1 MRFGKIPLSA
11 AKMPGTP
18 LKVFTALSACAN
30 GNGEAWPTIETLE
43 EYTGLKQTAIFDALK
58 FLREE
63 SWIERNGPGRYFIF
77 SDFDGSPPSRTGVRL
92 DGPESPPSRTEKSA
106 VADPY
111 TYNRERTDTGTADLK
126 ITGVK
131 QVSEDDDI
139 QPRVSGKAMVKRDGL
154 ATGIAAKLEKQK
166 EKRTALTPDAE
177 AMADRLDALNG
188 VTLSRTGKDRDR
200 WLTLAREY
208 PGAEGIALVE
218 AAFRNFQEHPWSQWD
233 GPCTAFRVEHFAPTW
248 KFKNKKPQGRTLMDY
263 LNDKQ

>member
-1 MRFGKIPLSA
+1 M
-11 AKMPGTP
+11 
-18 LKVFTALSACAN
+18 
-30 GNGEAWPTIETLE
+30 
-43 EYTGLKQTAIFDALK
+43 
-58 FLREE
+58 
-63 SWIERNGPGRYFIF
+63 
-77 SDFDGSPPSRTGVRL
+77 
-92 DGPESPPSRTEKSA
+92 
-106 VADPY
+106 
-111 TYNRERTDTGTADLK
+111 K

-131 QVSEDDDI
+131 RVSEDDDI
-139 QPRVSGKAMVKRDGL
+139 QPRVSGKATVKRDGL
-154 ATGIAAKLEKQK
+154 ATGIAAKLEKQRD
-166 EKRTALTPDAE
+166 KRTALTPDAE

-218 AAFRNFQEHPWSQWD
+218 AAFRNFQEHPWTQWD